1 MPFALRATAR
11 GGAGLLAQE
20 GRRGPQG
27 NAQLGSHSTCTRAGE
42 RGNSHQAQANMMDGS
57 SITGFHLQPPLLAIF
72 YLPIYFFTRSVG
84 GGEVLTLFPVNK
96 NF

>member
-27 NAQLGSHSTCTRAGE
+27 NARPGGHSTCTQAAG

-72 YLPIYFFTRSVG
+72 YLPIYFLQEG
-84 GGEVLTLFPVNK
+84 GGGGGLNSFSSE
-96 NF
+96 